1 MDSQADPQEESG
13 LVTTHEEI
21 EMVGEMLIARPD
33 PARLSSMTVIRIHVF
48 ICRAWLN
55 DPIE

>member
-1 MDSQADPQEESG
+1 M
-13 LVTTHEEI
+13 TTHEEV
-21 EMVGEMLIARPD
+21 EMVGEMLISRPD
-33 PARLSSMTVIRIHVF
+33 RESLSSMTVIRIHVF